1 MQELREKFLKVIK
14 DHKLPDELVRVKAQ
28 ILSPEEA
35 IGNPEHND
43 YPIQK
48 GRERLMQAEYE
59 GAYGVAFTDMC
70 GNYESTLFEIVNME
84 LNNNFRRAIFIST
97 LNAVLCHLNLIDKT
111 GHCKDTGPVN
121 CKKQIVGFI
130 KERFENPKIF
140 MVGLQPRL
148 LEALSSEFEL
158 RATDLDE
165 TNIGKE
171 INQVKVESV
180 EATEKN
186 LKWCSLIF
194 ATGSTFVNETHQPL
208 MAADKPAI
216 FFGVTGAGPAYL
228 LHQKR
233 YCPDGLSAKRG
244 E

>member
-1 MQELREKFLKVIK
+1 MNELRTKILKIIDKYKLK
-14 DHKLPDELVRVKAQ
+14 DGIVRVRAKV
-28 ILSPEEA
+28 LSPEEA

-59 GAYGVAFTDMC
+59 GAFGVAFTDMF
-70 GNYESTLFEIVNME
+70 GNYEGSLYEIINME
-84 LNNNFRRAIFIST
+84 LNSNFRRAIFVATI
-97 LNAVLCHLNLIDKT
+97 NAVLCRLGLIDKT
-111 GHCKDTGPVN
+111 GHCKDAGPVN
-121 CKKQIVGFI
+121 CQKQVVGFI

-140 MVGLQPRL
+140 MIGLQPRL

-165 TNIGKE
+165 NNIGKE

-180 EATEKN
+180 EAAEKN
-186 LKWCSLIF
+186 IKWCSLIF
-194 ATGSTFVNETHQPL
+194 ATGSTFVNETYQPL
-208 MAADKPAI
+208 MAAGKPAI
-216 FFGVTGAGPAYL
+216 FFGVTGAGPVYL
-228 LHQKR
+228 LNQKR